1 MDSIIKSWLERDYE
15 LIALGS
21 VNWHAK
27 SGKKEVKNH
36 FHANGTIY
44 NDKQKQTNKNKKKK
58 KKTNKKKQKLS
69 RKLRY

>member
-36 FHANGTIY
+36 FQANGTIY
-44 NDKQKQTNKNKKKK
+44 NDKKSFINDRR
-58 KKTNKKKQKLS
+58 LS

>member
-27 SGKKEVKNH
+27 SGKESFSSQRNH
-36 FHANGTIY
+36 
-44 NDKQKQTNKNKKKK
+44 
-58 KKTNKKKQKLS
+58 L
-69 RKLRY
+69 